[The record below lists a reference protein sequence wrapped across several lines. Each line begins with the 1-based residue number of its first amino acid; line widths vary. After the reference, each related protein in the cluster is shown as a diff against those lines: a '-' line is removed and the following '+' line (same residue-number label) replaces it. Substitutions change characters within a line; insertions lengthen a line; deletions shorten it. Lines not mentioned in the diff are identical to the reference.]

1 MVYQLSPKLQ
11 AYMLPQAYYF
21 RYELGLK
28 TAAFFGSAALGTALH
43 QALAQV
49 YRDWHYLEP
58 IPELDWVHYCWH
70 SQSLVLLKHRKERNS
85 RNTTTTSLQVK

>member
-1 MVYQLSPKLQ
+1 MVYQLSATKLQ
-11 AYMLPQAYYF
+11 TYHRCPKHNF

-43 QALAQV
+43 QALPGVPRLA
-49 YRDWHYLEP
+49 LPEP

-70 SQSLVLLKHRKERNS
+70 NSQSLSPAQAQEG
-85 RNTTTTSLQVK
+85 TEF